1 MTDYD
6 VGIVG
11 GGMFGV
17 SVAKHLAEQ
26 SNLDI
31 CLIEK
36 ELHLAVHQS
45 GRNSGVLHPGLALN
59 IEPDTQKA
67 KFALEGSQRLRKYC
81 KQRNLPIRHEGLL
94 LVATN
99 EPEVEQLE
107 NVLDR
112 VEQLPIE
119 SEWYDKEKIQDL
131 EPHVDGRA
139 AIYTPD
145 SSTVETQPIT
155 QEMAN
160 DARSEGVTFYMDTE
174 VEGLTKRNSE
184 ICISTDK
191 GPIDVDY
198 LVNCAGTA
206 AVRIAHE
213 LGVANEYSSV
223 PFRGQYYELNTQSNN
238 LVNTNVYPVSMP
250 PRVPNQVGVHFT
262 RRPDNKVIVGPTG
275 MIALGLD
282 TYGKTEFDLSEIRRT
297 LASSNFWR
305 FIGSVDTARIAWRE
319 LNKTYRKEVFLDH
332 CKKLVP
338 SIRETD
344 ISSSYVGISHYVL
357 DKAGNV
363 GDKSRF
369 ASGDRS
375 IHILR
380 PKPGITSSFSIGKYV
395 AKKTLEEHTELS
407 NKC

>member
-26 SNLDI
+26 SDLDI

-36 ELHLAVHQS
+36 ELHLAIHQS
-45 GRNSGVLHPGLALN
+45 GRNSGVLHPGLALSLKPN
-59 IEPDTQKA
+59 TRKA
-67 KFALEGSQRLRKYC
+67 KFAIEGSQRLREYC
-81 KQRNLPIRHEGLL
+81 EERNLPIRNEGLL

-99 EPEVEQLE
+99 KSEVEQLR
-107 NVLDR
+107 NVHDR

-119 SEWYDKEKIQDL
+119 SQWYSEAEIQAL
-131 EPHVDGRA
+131 EPNVDGRA

-174 VEGLTKRNSE
+174 VEELTREGSGIRIRTN
-184 ICISTDK
+184 K
-191 GPIDVDY
+191 GPIDVGY

-206 AVRIAHE
+206 AVRLAHE
-213 LGVANEYSSV
+213 LGVAKEYSSV
-223 PFRGQYYELNTQSNN
+223 PFRGQYYELNTQSND

-262 RRPDNKVIVGPTG
+262 RRPDDKVIVGPTG

-282 TYGKTEFDLSEIRRT
+282 TYGVTEFDLGEIRRT

-319 LNKTYRKEVFLDH
+319 LNKTYRKEFFLDH
-332 CKKLVP
+332 CQNLVP
-338 SIRETD
+338 SIRERD
-344 ISSSYVGISHYVL
+344 ISRSYVGISHYVL
-357 DKAGNV
+357 DREGNV
-363 GDKSRF
+363 VDESRF

-375 IHILR
+375 LHLLR
-380 PKPGITSSFSIGKYV
+380 PKPGITSGFSIGKYI
-395 AKKTLEEHTELS
+395 AEKTIEEKELS
-407 NKC
+407 T